1 MSTRLEK
8 TAKYATVIAIV
19 FAVFLALAGAASQIN
34 VEAVPEVL
42 QPYVAGFVAFF
53 AVGLGAS
60 GVAVVRNG
68 TGYLRVYFESQPA
81 YDFSRLYETI
91 ALYVGYIGTVM
102 SAITVLKTML
112 PQFAQYFEIIGF
124 FFATLLVFFDILLP
138 ELARAG
144 LGKRKG

>member
-1 MSTRLEK
+1 MKLTKSRIV
-8 TAKYATVIAIV
+8 AVVIAVV
-19 FAVFLALAGAASQIN
+19 FAVFLALAGTASKID
-34 VEAVPEVL
+34 VESAPEVL

-53 AVGLGAS
+53 AAGLGAS

-68 TGYLRVYFESQPA
+68 TGYMRVYFESKPE
-81 YDFSRLYETI
+81 YDFSRYYETI

-112 PQFAQYFEIIGF
+112 PQFTLYLDIIGF

-144 LGKRKG
+144 LTKRKG

>member
-1 MSTRLEK
+1 MTPLEK
-8 TAKYATVIAIV
+8 TAKYAVIIAVV
-19 FAVFLALAGAASQIN
+19 FAVFLALAGVASVIK
-34 VEAVPEVL
+34 VESAPEVL

-53 AVGLGAS
+53 AVGLGATV
-60 GVAVVRNG
+60 VAVIRNG

-91 ALYVGYIGTVM
+91 VLYVGYIGTVM
-102 SAITVLKTML
+102 SVIAVLKTQL
-112 PQFAQYFEIIGF
+112 PQFQLYLDIIGF

-144 LGKRKG
+144 LAKRKG